1 MISLNA
7 RSQALAAILAALAG
21 YVDASGFLASGGF
34 FVSFMSGNS
43 TRLGI
48 GVAQDAAAGA
58 VAAGLVGSFLAGVVL
73 GAVAGDKAQ
82 ERRRPVVLGLVAVLL
97 AAAAGLGTA
106 ALVPASVAAM
116 AMAMGVE
123 NNVFA
128 RDGQVSLGVT
138 YMTGSLVKLGQGIAK
153 ALLGGDRFGWVPYLV
168 LWLGFVLGVMGGAV
182 AFRHIGLTGLW
193 GASALAAALALASAR
208 GRAARPSAAVASSD
222 DPG

>member
-1 MISLNA
+1 MTSLNL
-7 RSQALAAILAALAG
+7 RLQALAAILAALAG
-21 YVDASGFLASGGF
+21 YVDASGFLATGGF

-48 GVAQDAAAGA
+48 GAAQDPEVAA
-58 VAAGLVGSFLAGVVL
+58 VAAGLIGAFSAGIVL
-73 GAVAGDKAQ
+73 GAIAGDKAGD
-82 ERRRPVVLGLVAVLL
+82 RRRPVVLGLVAMLL

-106 ALVPASVAAM
+106 GLVSGSVVAM

-128 RDGQVSLGVT
+128 RNGQVSLGVT

-153 ALLGGDRFGWVPYLV
+153 ALLGRDRFGWVPYLV
-168 LWLGFVLGVMGGAV
+168 LWLGFVLGVGVGTV
-182 AFRHIGLTGLW
+182 VFRHVGLAGLW
-193 GASALAAALALASAR
+193 GAAALAGVLVLATAP
-208 GRAARPSAAVASSD
+208 GRVRRPSGAVASSD